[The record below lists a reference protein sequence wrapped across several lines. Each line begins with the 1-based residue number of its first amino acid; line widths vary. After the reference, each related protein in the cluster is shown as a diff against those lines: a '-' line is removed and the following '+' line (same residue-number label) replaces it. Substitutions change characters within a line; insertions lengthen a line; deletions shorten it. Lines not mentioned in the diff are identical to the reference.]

1 MHRRSQQ
8 CRRLTVPAEN
18 RHHRGAIDALANREY
33 ERAGDCY
40 TRSGWATLAD
50 PREGLD
56 PFSIDEKGWVGRG
69 LQALTA
75 AVVAYR
81 VADRPERAADRAT
94 EGVAVASDL
103 RTTADRPVQIACLSE
118 FVADFRLTGGLD
130 GSSAAYREAESAYEA
145 AADTIEQPQSLATTP
160 FFEAA
165 AGTLKQVA
173 RGTANGEIAIS
184 WADLHGPDPSR
195 AGSFLAH
202 RARFKRQRF
211 ASLLEQTLSD
221 GYLAAPRGTT
231 EYGNEQYQCPACDSD
246 DVNWTG
252 DAILCLRC
260 STPMRD
266 R

>member
-1 MHRRSQQ
+1 M
-8 CRRLTVPAEN
+8 PAKN
-18 RHHRGAIDALANREY
+18 RHYRGAVEALANREY

-56 PFSIDEKGWVGRG
+56 PFSIDENGWVGRG

-81 VADRPERAADRAT
+81 VAGRPERATDRAR
-94 EGVAVASDL
+94 EGVAVASDFA
-103 RTTADRPVQIACLSE
+103 TTADRPVQAACLRE

-130 GSSAAYREAESAYEA
+130 GPSEAYQEVETSYEA
-145 AADTIEQPQSLATTP
+145 AANTVEQPQSWATTP
-160 FFEAA
+160 LFEAA
-165 AGTLKQVA
+165 AATLKQVA
-173 RGTANGEIAIS
+173 RGTANGEIAVR
-184 WADLHGPDPSR
+184 WEDLHGSDPSR

-202 RARFKRQRF
+202 RAQFKRQRF
-211 ASLLEQTLSD
+211 ASLLEQTLSK

-231 EYGNEQYQCPACDSD
+231 EYGNEQYQCPSCHAD

-252 DAILCLRC
+252 ESVLCLRC
-260 STPMRD
+260 STPMR
-266 R
+266 RE